1 MKEDLLHYIW
11 QFRLYTTPEL
21 VTVENDTVCV
31 INPGNHNMNSG
42 PDFLESTLVID
53 DQRWAGNVEIH
64 INASDWYLHQ
74 HEKDPNYDAVI
85 LHVVWN
91 YDVEVYMKDN
101 KPLPTL
107 ELKRVVSRELLK
119 KYEMLYRADSRW
131 IPCENQIANISS
143 FDLKHWLE
151 RLYFERLERK
161 TTTIQE
167 LLEKSKNDWEAVL
180 FQMLAK
186 SFGSRVNGEAMLSV
200 AESIGISVLRKE
212 MHDPMRLSA
221 LLYGQAGLLE
231 ARIEDTYYMQLREE
245 YMYLQHKYRLKSVGK
260 SELQFF
266 RMRPHNFPTVRIA
279 QLVSLYNQKSY
290 LFTSVIEA
298 KELEE
303 YYKLFDI
310 QTNEYWKHHFNF
322 GKESKPSSKKL
333 TKTFIDLLI
342 INTIL
347 PLKFYY
353 LKSIGKPNDGEI
365 IYLISKIK
373 PEKNSIL
380 NKFSELDVRPENAME
395 GQALLELKNN
405 YCASKRCLKC
415 AIGKIILKE

>member
-11 QFRLYTTPEL
+11 QFRLYTTSEL
-21 VTVENDTVCV
+21 VTVENNTLRV
-31 INPGNHNMNSG
+31 INPGSQNVNSG

-74 HEKDPNYDAVI
+74 HEKDSNYDAVI

-91 YDVEVYMKDN
+91 HDVEVYMKDN

-107 ELKRVVSRELLK
+107 ELKHVVSRELLK

-131 IPCENQIANISS
+131 IPCENQIGNISL

-151 RLYFERLERK
+151 RMYFERLEQK
-161 TTTIQE
+161 TTMIQE

-180 FQMLAK
+180 FYMLSK
-186 SFGSRVNGEAMLSV
+186 SFGSRVNGEAMLRV
-200 AESIGISVLRKE
+200 AESLGISVLRKE
-212 MHDPMRLSA
+212 MHDPLRLSA
-221 LLYGQAGLLE
+221 LLYGQASLLE
-231 ARIEDTYYMQLREE
+231 GHREDVYYTQLSEE
-245 YMYLQHKYRLKSVGK
+245 YAYLRHKYNLKSAG
-260 SELQFF
+260 SRLQFF

-279 QLVSLYNQKSY
+279 QLISLYNQKSY
-290 LFTSVIEA
+290 LFASIIAA

-310 QTNEYWKHHFNF
+310 QINEYWKHHFNF
-322 GKESKPSSKKL
+322 GKESTPSSKKL

-365 IYLISKIK
+365 IHLISKIK
-373 PEKNSIL
+373 SEKNSVVS
-380 NKFSELDVRPENAME
+380 KFSELDVRPENAME